1 MKLLFDQNLSRRL
14 VSRLA
19 SAFPESAH
27 VAEIGLDQAIDDEIW
42 THAGSYG
49 FVVVSKDS
57 DFRQLAFLH
66 GPPPKVVWLRVGN
79 VSTDAIHRLLAAS
92 VDVLEAFDSSEEE
105 ALLVLDDNRSS
116 VSD

>member
-19 SAFPESAH
+19 TEFPESDH
-27 VAEIGLDQAIDDEIW
+27 VAEVGLDQATDDVIW
-42 THAGSYG
+42 AHAGAEG
-49 FVVVSKDS
+49 FVVVSKDA

-79 VSTDAIHRLLAAS
+79 VSTDAIHELLAAS
-92 VDVLEAFDSSEEE
+92 VDVLKAFDSSEEE
-105 ALLVLDDNRSS
+105 ALLVLDDNQSPTNA
-116 VSD
+116 

>member
-19 SAFPESAH
+19 TEFPESEH
-27 VAEIGLDQAIDDEIW
+27 VAEVGLDQATDDAIW
-42 THAGSYG
+42 AHAGDEG
-49 FVVVSKDS
+49 FVVVSKDA

-79 VSTDAIHRLLAAS
+79 VSTDAIHELLAAS
-92 VDVLEAFDSSEEE
+92 VKVLEAFGSSEEE
-105 ALLVLDDNRSS
+105 SLLVLDGDQSPPNA
-116 VSD
+116 